1 MITVKVI
8 ELQKSLLETSKFFS
22 RFLNTLTADDRYSL
36 ISKDNSMQTIQMH
49 LSQKQNFFSEFV
61 SAFLESPLNLEHFQ
75 KMMALIAYIFRNLP
89 TTKDVLS

>member
-8 ELQKSLLETSKFFS
+8 RLQKSHLERLKFFS

-49 LSQKQNFFSEFV
+49 LSQKENIFSEFL
-61 SAFLESPLNLEHFQ
+61 SAFLQSALNFEHFQ
-75 KMMALIAYIFRNLP
+75 KKMTLIAYVFPKLP
-89 TTKDVLS
+89 TTKDVLR